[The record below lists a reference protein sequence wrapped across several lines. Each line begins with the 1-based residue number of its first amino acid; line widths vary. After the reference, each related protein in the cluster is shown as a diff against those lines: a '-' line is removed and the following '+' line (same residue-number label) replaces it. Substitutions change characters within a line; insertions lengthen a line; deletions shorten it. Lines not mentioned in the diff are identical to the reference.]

1 MRHSIEAN
9 MLIWI
14 FHPFLLIGLKI
25 HKIEREEKEEKAK
38 NAQTQAECNKH
49 NAILAI
55 YQLDRFAFLSL
66 PDQCDV
72 V

>member
-1 MRHSIEAN
+1 VKKHRAN

-14 FHPFLLIGLKI
+14 FHPFLHIGL
-25 HKIEREEKEEKAK
+25 ERKREKEEEEAK